1 MRYCDALLRC
11 VIAAPYCS
19 DTTAALLWTVAPSQ
33 RSRSCDSNVA
43 IAMRGVIAQRNGAA
57 LLRLRYCDASLRSIA
72 AIALLRR
79 VIAPPQQRGS
89 PGRRRPRSAAAVAVT
104 LLHCFIALLVA
115 LLYCAALL
123 RRVIAP
129 PQQRGSPGRR
139 RPRSAAAVA
148 ALLRCLLRCFIA
160 PRYCA
165 WTAAASKRSSSAA
178 GSVAPPCRAKRGE
191 RDTRDGLF
199 HDDKRYYSFTTT
211 ASARTAASPPP
222 VERGER
228 GGNERRRGGNERER
242 ERKNNERGSN

>member
-1 MRYCDALLRC
+1 MAGDDGFVMRYCDALLRC

-89 PGRRRPRSAAAVAVT
+89 PGRRRPRSAAAVA
-104 LLHCFIALLVA
+104 
-115 LLYCAALL
+115 
-123 RRVIAP
+123 
-129 PQQRGSPGRR
+129 
-139 RPRSAAAVA
+139 

-178 GSVAPPCRAKRGE
+178 GSVAAPCRAQRGE
-191 RDTRDGLF
+191 RDTRDGFF
-199 HDDKRYYSFTTT
+199 HDDSLSTHGSVAPPCR
-211 ASARTAASPPP
+211 AR
-222 VERGER
+222 
-228 GGNERRRGGNERER
+228 
-242 ERKNNERGSN
+242 